1 MPKGY
6 APGDILL
13 AGLVFTSQTGA
24 KRRPV
29 MVIRDGADDDLLVVP
44 VTGQAARVP
53 YDVILRDWQQAGLRL
68 PSVVRVEKLAT
79 IAKATVLRGLGR
91 PSAGDWAQVKEMLTQ
106 LCAEVLAG
114 WSN

>member
-29 MVIRDGADDDLLVVP
+29 MVIRDGGDDDLLVVP
-44 VTGQAARVP
+44 VTGQAAQ
-53 YDVILRDWQQAGLRL
+53 D
-68 PSVVRVEKLAT
+68 
-79 IAKATVLRGLGR
+79 
-91 PSAGDWAQVKEMLTQ
+91 LTT
-106 LCAEVLAG
+106 
-114 WSN
+114 

>member
-29 MVIRDGADDDLLVVP
+29 MVISDERFAF
-44 VTGQAARVP
+44 
-53 YDVILRDWQQAGLRL
+53 
-68 PSVVRVEKLAT
+68 AT
-79 IAKATVLRGLGR
+79 IVETSRQKGT
-91 PSAGDWAQVKEMLTQ
+91 
-106 LCAEVLAG
+106 C
-114 WSN
+114 